1 MNATETITMDDF
13 EGLYAKFG
21 PMVLRRC
28 RHLLKDEDRALDAMQ
43 DTFVRVMERRERI
56 TAVCSSFFYT
66 VATTVC
72 LNKIRSDRLRRGPSM
87 DVLEDLIADGKTA
100 FHEEQT
106 DTELFLDRL
115 FSDTR
120 EDTRCMAV
128 IHYLDGLTLE
138 ETARIMCMSV
148 SGVRKR
154 LTALRTKA
162 IESIGE

>member
-13 EGLYAKFG
+13 EELYTKFG

-43 DTFVRVMERRERI
+43 DVFVRVMERRERI
-56 TAVCSSFFYT
+56 TSVCSSFFYT
-66 VATTVC
+66 IATSVC
-72 LNKIRSDRLRRGPSM
+72 LNKIRSDRLRRGPSA
-87 DVLEDLIADGKTA
+87 DVLADFIADAKTA
-100 FHEEQT
+100 FHEDQT
-106 DTELFLDRL
+106 DATLFLDGL

-128 IHYLDGLTLE
+128 FHYVDGLTLE
-138 ETARIMCMSV
+138 ETARIMGMSV

-154 LTALRTKA
+154 LSALRVKA
-162 IESIGE
+162 IQSIGV